1 MLYLSEKK
9 KKGFHLLDFTS
20 LKQSGGK
27 WGSRGGER
35 ERAIISV
42 ILAKNWH
49 FSKNAMIISAYSP
62 PILNGVRDINSFC

>member
-1 MLYLSEKK
+1 MLYLFKKK
-9 KKGFHLLDFTS
+9 KKGFHLFDFTS

-42 ILAKNWH
+42 ILAKNGH
-49 FSKNAMIISAYSP
+49 FSKNEVGKRRRRKRKSHFKCYFS
-62 PILNGVRDINSFC
+62 